1 MRSRR
6 RALFDGVVVAV
17 LVGPHAFGCASLT
30 RGTWEVT
37 RRTDELFRPSE
48 VRSKCGGT
56 EACAALCEEMQD
68 NTLEEPFRN
77 ICEEAEHDSFTIL
90 GCEPRGQALLI
101 TCEWE
106 DEKKGCMP
114 DS

>member
-6 RALFDGVVVAV
+6 RALFEGMVVAV
-17 LVGPHAFGCASLT
+17 LVGPHAFGCATFT

-37 RRTDELFRPSE
+37 RRTDELFRPAKI
-48 VRSKCGGT
+48 RSTCGGSD
-56 EACAALCEEMQD
+56 ACAALCEEMRD
-68 NTLEEPFRN
+68 NTLEEPFRGL
-77 ICEEAEHDSFTIL
+77 CEGSEHDSFTIV
-90 GCEPRGQALLI
+90 GCEPRGGTLFI

-106 DEKKGCMP
+106 DEQKGCMP